1 MLDIKKI
8 RENPDDIKNSLK
20 KKGVSTEIIDEILEL
35 DKKRRLMIGE
45 VEQLRAKNNKVS
57 NEIAKMKKQGKDT
70 SDIISEMKV
79 VTNKIKQFDI
89 DLQNI
94 EKELNSKILFIPNI
108 PHATVPE
115 GMDETS
121 NVEIRLWGQ
130 KTKFSFKPKPHWEI
144 AEYLDILDNERAA
157 KITGARFTLYKGLG
171 AQLERALINFMLDTQ
186 TKENGYTEVFPPI
199 LVNRDS
205 MTNTGQLPKFE
216 NDLFTIN
223 DPEFFLIPTAE
234 VPVTNIHKDEILKE
248 KDLPIYYAAYTPCF
262 RKEAGAY
269 GKDLKGI
276 IRMHQFN
283 KVELVK
289 FVHPDTS
296 YIELEKIVNDAESI
310 LQKLNLHYRVVLLCS
325 GDMSFAS
332 AKTYDIE
339 VWHPGTERYW
349 ETSSC
354 SNFEDFQARR
364 ARIKFRDKNN
374 KINFVHTLNGSGL
387 ATSRL
392 LPAII
397 ENYQTEKMEVIIPE
411 PLRNYMGGIDIIKKK

>member
-8 RENPDDIKNSLK
+8 RENPESVKQGIK
-20 KKGVSTEIIDEILEL
+20 KKGTSPELIDEILEI
-35 DKKRRLMIGE
+35 DKKRRVIIGE
-45 VEQLRAKNNKVS
+45 VEQLKAKNNKVS
-57 NEIAKMKKQGKDT
+57 SEIAKMKKEGKDA
-70 SDIISEMKV
+70 SQIITEMKE
-79 VTNKIKQFDI
+79 VTNKIKQLDS
-89 DLQNI
+89 DLLTI
-94 EKELNSKILFIPNI
+94 EQELDSKLFYIPNI
-108 PHATVPE
+108 PHPEVPE
-115 GMDETS
+115 GKDETQ
-121 NVEIRLWGQ
+121 NKEIRQWGE
-130 KTKFSFKPKPHWEI
+130 KPKFNFKPKTHWEI
-144 AEYLDILDNERAA
+144 AEHLDILDNERAA
-157 KITGARFTLYKGLG
+157 KIAGTRFTLYKGLG
-171 AQLERALINFMLDTQ
+171 AQLERALINFMLDVQ
-186 TKENGYTEVFPPI
+186 TRENKYTEVFPPI

-216 NDLFTIN
+216 NDLFKTSEP
-223 DPEFFLIPTAE
+223 DFFLIPTAE
-234 VPVTNIHKDEILKE
+234 VPVTNIHKDEILKQN
-248 KDLPIYYAAYTPCF
+248 DLPIYYAAYTPCF

-296 YIELEKIVNDAESI
+296 YDELEKLVKDAESI
-310 LQKLNLHYRVVLLCS
+310 LQKLNLHYRVILLCT

-332 AKTYDIE
+332 SKTYDIE
-339 VWHPGTERYW
+339 VWHPGAERYW

-374 KINFVHTLNGSGL
+374 KVNFVHTLNGSGL

-397 ENYQTEKMEVIIPE
+397 ENYQTENMEIIVPE
-411 PLRNYMGGIDIIKKK
+411 PLRPYMANIDIIKKK

>member
-8 RENPDDIKNSLK
+8 RENPEYVKQGIK
-20 KKGVSTEIIDEILEL
+20 KKGASPELIDEILEI
-35 DKKRRLMIGE
+35 DKKRRIIIGE
-45 VEQLRAKNNKVS
+45 VEQLKAKNNKVS
-57 NEIAKMKKQGKDT
+57 SEIAKMKKEGKDA
-70 SDIISEMKV
+70 SQIIAEMKE
-79 VTNKIKQFDI
+79 VTNKIKQLDS
-89 DLQNI
+89 DLLTI
-94 EKELNSKILFIPNI
+94 EQELNSKLLYIPNI
-108 PHATVPE
+108 PHPDVPD
-115 GMDETS
+115 GKDETQ
-121 NVEIRLWGQ
+121 NKEIRKWGEKQ
-130 KTKFSFKPKPHWEI
+130 KFNFKPKSHWEI

-157 KITGARFTLYKGLG
+157 KIAGTRFTLYKGLG
-171 AQLERALINFMLDTQ
+171 AQLERALINFMLDVQ
-186 TKENGYTEVFPPI
+186 TRENKYTEVFPPI

-205 MTNTGQLPKFE
+205 MTSTGQLPKFE
-216 NDLFTIN
+216 NDLFKTSEP
-223 DPEFFLIPTAE
+223 DFFLIPTAE

-248 KDLPIYYAAYTPCF
+248 DDLPIYYTAYTPCF

-296 YIELEKIVNDAESI
+296 YDELEKLVKDAESI
-310 LQKLNLHYRVVLLCS
+310 LQKLNLHYRVILLCT

-332 AKTYDIE
+332 SKTYDIE
-339 VWHPGTERYW
+339 VWHSGAERYW

-364 ARIKFRDKNN
+364 GRIKFRDKNN
-374 KINFVHTLNGSGL
+374 KVNFVHTLNGSGL

-397 ENYQTEKMEVIIPE
+397 ENYQTENMEVIVPE
-411 PLRNYMGGIDIIKKK
+411 PLRPYMANIDIIKKK

>member
-8 RENPDDIKNSLK
+8 RENTQKIKDGIK
-20 KKGVSTEIIDEILEL
+20 KKGVSPVIIDEILEI
-35 DKKRRLMIGE
+35 DKKRRTIIAE
-45 VEQLRAKNNKVS
+45 VEQLKAHNNKVS
-57 NEIAKMKKQGKDT
+57 CEIAIMKKNGEDT
-70 SDIISEMKV
+70 SKIISDMKE
-79 VTNKIKQFDI
+79 VTNKIKQLDA
-89 DLQNI
+89 DLQQI
-94 EKELNSKILFIPNI
+94 EQELNLKLLFIPNI
-108 PHATVPE
+108 PSESVPE
-115 GMDETS
+115 GKDETS
-121 NVEIRLWGQ
+121 NKEIRKWG
-130 KTKFSFKPKPHWEI
+130 KKPEFAFKPKPHWEI

-157 KITGARFTLYKGLG
+157 KIAGTRFTLYKGLG
-171 AQLERALINFMLDTQ
+171 AQLERALINFMLDVQ
-186 TKENGYTEVFPPI
+186 TRENGYTEVFPPI

-216 NDLFTIN
+216 NDLFITE
-223 DPEFFLIPTAE
+223 DPDLFLIPTAE

-248 KDLPIYYAAYTPCF
+248 KDLPIYYTAYTPCF

-269 GKDLKGI
+269 SKDIKGI
-276 IRMHQFN
+276 VRMHQFN

-289 FVHPDTS
+289 FVHPDSS
-296 YIELEKIVNDAESI
+296 YEELEKLVNNAESI
-310 LQKLNLHYRVVLLCS
+310 LQKINLHYRVILLCT

-332 AKTYDIE
+332 SKTYDIE
-339 VWHPGTERYW
+339 VWHPGAERYW

-374 KINFVHTLNGSGL
+374 KVNFVHTLNGSGL

-397 ENYQTEKMEVIIPE
+397 ENYQTENMEVIIPE
-411 PLRNYMGGIDIIKKK
+411 PLRPYMGGIDIIKKK

>member
-8 RENPDDIKNSLK
+8 RENPEYVKQGIK
-20 KKGVSTEIIDEILEL
+20 KKGVSPELIDEILEI
-35 DKKRRLMIGE
+35 DKKRRIIIGE
-45 VEQLRAKNNKVS
+45 VEQLKAKNNKVS
-57 NEIAKMKKQGKDT
+57 SEIAKMKKEGKDA
-70 SDIISEMKV
+70 SQIIAEMKE
-79 VTNKIKQFDI
+79 VTNKIKQLDS
-89 DLQNI
+89 DLLTI
-94 EKELNSKILFIPNI
+94 EQELNSKLLYIPNI
-108 PHATVPE
+108 PHPDVPD
-115 GMDETS
+115 GKDETQ
-121 NVEIRLWGQ
+121 NKEIRKWGE
-130 KTKFSFKPKPHWEI
+130 KPKFNFKPKSHWEI

-157 KITGARFTLYKGLG
+157 KIAGTRFTLYKGLG
-171 AQLERALINFMLDTQ
+171 AQLERALINFMLDVQ
-186 TKENGYTEVFPPI
+186 TRENKYTEVFPPI

-205 MTNTGQLPKFE
+205 MTSTGQLPKFE
-216 NDLFTIN
+216 NDLFKTSEP
-223 DPEFFLIPTAE
+223 DFFLIPTAE

-248 KDLPIYYAAYTPCF
+248 DDLPIYYTAYTPCF

-296 YIELEKIVNDAESI
+296 YDELEKLVKDAESI
-310 LQKLNLHYRVVLLCS
+310 LQKLNLHYRVILLCT

-332 AKTYDIE
+332 SKTYDIE
-339 VWHPGTERYW
+339 VWHSGAERYW

-364 ARIKFRDKNN
+364 GRIKFRDKNN
-374 KINFVHTLNGSGL
+374 KVNFVHTLNGSGL

-397 ENYQTEKMEVIIPE
+397 ENYQTENMEVIVPE
-411 PLRNYMGGIDIIKKK
+411 PLRPYMANIDIIKKK

>member
-1 MLDIKKI
+1 MLDIKRI
-8 RENPDDIKNSLK
+8 RENPQEIKDGIK
-20 KKGVSTEIIDEILEL
+20 KKGASPEIIDEILEM
-35 DKKRRLMIGE
+35 DKKRRKIIAE
-45 VEQLRAKNNKVS
+45 VEQLKAKNNKVS
-57 NEIAKMKKQGKDT
+57 SEIAVMKKEGKDT
-70 SDIISEMKV
+70 TQIIAEMKE
-79 VTNKIKQFDI
+79 VTSKIKELDAE
-89 DLQNI
+89 LQNI
-94 EKELNSKILFIPNI
+94 EQELNKKLLYVPNI
-108 PHATVPE
+108 AHPSVPE
-115 GMDETS
+115 GKDETS
-121 NVEIRLWGQ
+121 NKEVRKWG
-130 KTKFSFKPKPHWEI
+130 KKSEFNFKPKPHWEI
-144 AEYLDILDNERAA
+144 AEYLDILDNERAV

-171 AQLERALINFMLDTQ
+171 AKLERALINFMLDIQ
-186 TKENGYTEVFPPI
+186 TKENEYTEVLPPI

-216 NDLFTIN
+216 NDLFMIN
-223 DPEFFLIPTAE
+223 EPEFFLIPTAE

-248 KDLPIYYAAYTPCF
+248 KDLPLYYTAYTPCF

-296 YIELEKIVNDAESI
+296 YDELEKLVENAESI
-310 LQKLNLHYRVVLLCS
+310 LQKLNLHYRVILLCT

-332 AKTYDIE
+332 SKTYDIE
-339 VWHPGTERYW
+339 VWHPGAERYW

-364 ARIKFRDKNN
+364 ARIKFKDKNN

-397 ENYQTEKMEVIIPE
+397 ENYQTENMEVIIPE
-411 PLRNYMGGIDIIKKK
+411 PLRKYMDGIDIIKKK

>member
-8 RENPDDIKNSLK
+8 RENPEYVKQGIK
-20 KKGVSTEIIDEILEL
+20 KKGASPELIDEILEI
-35 DKKRRLMIGE
+35 DKKRRIIIGE
-45 VEQLRAKNNKVS
+45 VEQLKAKNNKVS
-57 NEIAKMKKQGKDT
+57 SEIAKMKKEGKDA
-70 SDIISEMKV
+70 SQIIAEMKE
-79 VTNKIKQFDI
+79 VTNKIKQLDS
-89 DLQNI
+89 DLLTI
-94 EKELNSKILFIPNI
+94 EQELNSKLLYIPNI
-108 PHATVPE
+108 PHPDVPD
-115 GMDETS
+115 GKDETQ
-121 NVEIRLWGQ
+121 NKEIRKWGE
-130 KTKFSFKPKPHWEI
+130 KPKFNFKPKSHWEI

-157 KITGARFTLYKGLG
+157 KIAGTRFTLYKGLG
-171 AQLERALINFMLDTQ
+171 AQLERALINFMLDVQ
-186 TKENGYTEVFPPI
+186 TRENKYTEVFPPI

-205 MTNTGQLPKFE
+205 MTSTGQLPKFE
-216 NDLFTIN
+216 NDLFKTSEP
-223 DPEFFLIPTAE
+223 DFFLIPTAE

-248 KDLPIYYAAYTPCF
+248 DDLPIYYTAYTPCF

-296 YIELEKIVNDAESI
+296 YDELEKLVKDAESI
-310 LQKLNLHYRVVLLCS
+310 LQKLNLHYRVILLCT

-332 AKTYDIE
+332 SKTYDIE
-339 VWHPGTERYW
+339 VWHSGAERYW

-364 ARIKFRDKNN
+364 GRIKFRDKNN
-374 KINFVHTLNGSGL
+374 KVNFVHTLNGSGL

-397 ENYQTEKMEVIIPE
+397 ENYQTENMEVIVPE
-411 PLRNYMGGIDIIKKK
+411 PLRPYMANIDIIKKK

>member
-8 RENPDDIKNSLK
+8 RENPEEIKNSLK

-35 DKKRRLMIGE
+35 DKKRRLIIGE
-45 VEQLRAKNNKVS
+45 VEQLKAKNNKVS

-70 SDIISEMKV
+70 SDIISEMKE

-94 EKELNSKILFIPNI
+94 EKELDSKLFFVPNI

-115 GMDETS
+115 GKDEAS
-121 NVEIRLWGQ
+121 NKEIRLWGQ
-130 KTKFSFKPKPHWEI
+130 KPEFTFKPKPHWEI

-216 NDLFTIN
+216 NDLFMIN

-248 KDLPIYYAAYTPCF
+248 KDLPIYYTAYTPCF

-296 YIELEKIVNDAESI
+296 YIEFEKLVNDAESI
-310 LQKLNLHYRVVLLCS
+310 LQKLNLHYRVILLCS

-339 VWHPGTERYW
+339 VWHPGAERYW

-397 ENYQTEKMEVIIPE
+397 ENYQTENMEVIIPE
-411 PLRNYMGGIDIIKKK
+411 SLRSYMGGIDIIKKK